1 MPSTSATG
9 ASGSGRSH
17 AIAAPDETQ
26 TTILT
31 RMARATG
38 ACPTTMRTAAAKAVA
53 CDASGCKTS
62 NTAHAAQASHFQD
75 PSRTRAASAT
85 TKAGSSNAA
94 TFAWTGP
101 MSIQR
106 CTPAWPGLARLASNP
121 TGAAKVTTRTDKGE
135 AKRETASAIT
145 APTPHAARL
154 GSHAPAEASLM
165 ATTRQPVATATNDT
179 TAKTA
184 RNRSG

>member
-17 AIAAPDETQ
+17 AIAAPNETK
-26 TTILT
+26 TAMLT

-38 ACPTTMRTAAAKAVA
+38 RRTTTMRTAAAKAVA
-53 CDASGCKTS
+53 CDASGCKIS
-62 NTAHAAQASHFQD
+62 NTAHAAQESHIQD

-106 CTPAWPGLARLASNP
+106 CTPASPGLARLASNP
-121 TGAAKVTTRTDKGE
+121 TGAAKGTARPNGGE
-135 AKRETASAIT
+135 AKRETASAMT

-154 GSHAPAEASLM
+154 SDHAPAELSLM
-165 ATTRQPVATATNDT
+165 ATTRQPAATATNDA